1 MQFCNLTEMN
11 VTDVH
16 TQELLNE
23 LARAAAFIG
32 TLQAGYCDFHYLRP
46 EWEENTRKEALIGV
60 GQTGIGS
67 GRVLPLDLAEAAQH
81 VLEENERVAKLIGIN
96 PAARTTTIKPS
107 GTTSL
112 TVGCSSGIH
121 AWHNDYYVRRMRVG
135 KNEALYAYM
144 IKNIP
149 ELVEDCKFKPHLEAV
164 MSFPQKAPE
173 GSILRTESPLATL
186 ERVKRYNI
194 EWVRTGHRSGDN
206 YHNVSCTISV
216 KDNEWESVG
225 NWMWENRESYTGI
238 SVLPFDNGSYVQA
251 PFEDI
256 DETTYDTMVKS
267 LHSIDLTKVIED
279 DDNTA
284 LTENIA
290 CQGGACEINL

>member
-1 MQFCNLTEMN
+1 
-11 VTDVH
+11 
-16 TQELLNE
+16 
-23 LARAAAFIG
+23 
-32 TLQAGYCDFHYLRP
+32 
-46 EWEENTRKEALIGV
+46 
-60 GQTGIGS
+60 
-67 GRVLPLDLAEAAQH
+67 
-81 VLEENERVAKLIGIN
+81 
-96 PAARTTTIKPS
+96 
-107 GTTSL
+107 
-112 TVGCSSGIH
+112 
-121 AWHNDYYVRRMRVG
+121 MRVG